1 MANHPQ
7 AEKRNRQ
14 RIKRQNQN
22 RHFRTTM
29 RTVVK
34 RVKAALA
41 DKNPAKAQEELKKA
55 IPELDRCAGK
65 AVLPK
70 KRASRTI
77 SRLTKA
83 VNALKV

>member
-14 RIKRQNQN
+14 RVKRQADH
-22 RHFRTTM
+22 RHYRSTM
-29 RTVVK
+29 RTLVK
-34 RVKAALA
+34 RVKAAIA
-41 DKNPAKAQEELKKA
+41 EKNPEKAQQELDKA
-55 IPELDRCAGK
+55 IPQIDRCAGK

-70 KRASRTI
+70 KRGSRTI

>member
-1 MANHPQ
+1 VANHRQ

-14 RIKRQNQN
+14 RVKRQNHH
-22 RHFRTTM
+22 RHFRSAM
-29 RTVVK
+29 RTVIK
-34 RVKAALA
+34 RVQAALA
-41 DKNPAKAQEELKKA
+41 DKDSGKAQEELNKA
-55 IPELDRCAGK
+55 IPEIDRCAGK

-83 VNALKV
+83 VNALKA